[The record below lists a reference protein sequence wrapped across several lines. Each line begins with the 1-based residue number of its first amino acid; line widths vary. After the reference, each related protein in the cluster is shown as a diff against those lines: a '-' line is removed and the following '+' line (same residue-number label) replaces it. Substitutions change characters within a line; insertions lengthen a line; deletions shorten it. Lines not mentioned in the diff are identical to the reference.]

1 MDSVTIQITKALA
14 GQTIKSYLK
23 SMHVGRGKIEE
34 IRVNQSA
41 YIQGKS
47 VSLDTIL
54 QENDQLSFH
63 FLEKIDCSPSS
74 AFPLEVLYED
84 DAICIVNKPAHLLIH
99 DDGETNGDT
108 LCNLVANH
116 YYQKKIYRPIR
127 YIHRL
132 DQETTGIVLFA
143 KDFLSEAKL
152 HADMEEHRIE
162 REYLGIV
169 TNRLKEKS
177 GTIQKPIGRDRHN
190 AKKRRVS
197 SQGQTAITHYRVEKE
212 LANHLSL
219 VRFRLETGRTHQI
232 RVHMS
237 AMQHPLLGDILYG
250 ENSGRFL
257 RVALHSASIRLF
269 HPLTN
274 AYLKI
279 DCPLPKDMLD
289 FIQKGEKKK

>member
-190 AKKRRVS
+190 AKKKARFFSRTNCDYPLS
-197 SQGQTAITHYRVEKE
+197 SGKRACKSSISCSISFRNGKNTSNSCSYECYAASFVRGYFVWRKLWTFLACGIT
-212 LANHLSL
+212 
-219 VRFRLETGRTHQI
+219 FCI
-232 RVHMS
+232 
-237 AMQHPLLGDILYG
+237 
-250 ENSGRFL
+250 
-257 RVALHSASIRLF
+257 HSSFSPINKR
-269 HPLTN
+269 
-274 AYLKI
+274 I
-279 DCPLPKDMLD
+279 S
-289 FIQKGEKKK
+289 